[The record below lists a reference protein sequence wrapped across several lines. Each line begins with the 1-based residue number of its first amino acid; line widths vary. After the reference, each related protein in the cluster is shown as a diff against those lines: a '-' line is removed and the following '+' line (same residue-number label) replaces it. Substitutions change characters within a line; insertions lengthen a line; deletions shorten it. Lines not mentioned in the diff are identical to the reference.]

1 MDETNKINDLI
12 IQIDET
18 IISLLKSREKL
29 VEEMKKSNI
38 KITDKEFN
46 IVDKLKN
53 LKLNKKTVDVL
64 LYLLKKQ

>member
-64 LYLLKKQ
+64 LDLLKKQ